1 MKRILY
7 LTFYFEPDLCAG
19 SFRNTTLANSLAEE
33 LEENSCIDLITT
45 FPNRY
50 QTYKQDAPAF
60 EDRGNLKIHRIN
72 VHEHKSGFLDQ
83 INSFWSFF
91 KTARKLTKH
100 KKYDVIF
107 ASSSRLFTAYLGYT
121 IARKNKTPLYLDIR
135 DIFVDTM
142 ENVLKNPIVKLGV
155 IPFIKIIEKKTF
167 NYASHINL
175 ISEGFSS
182 YFQKFKCNSYSYYS
196 NGIDDEFLNHPLWEK
211 KKENPQRLIIY
222 AGNIG
227 EGQGLDKIVP
237 LSAQLLGNNYK
248 FLIIGDGGAK
258 QKLKEEVLK
267 LNIYNVELKDPVN
280 REELKQIYTNADFL
294 FLHLNN
300 YEAFEK
306 VLPSKIFELATYD
319 KPIIAGVSG
328 YAFQFIKNNI
338 PNVILFKP
346 CDVADFF
353 SQMKDYHYKT
363 MVRSEFINHYKRSRI
378 NKDMVQ
384 SIMKLMK

>member
-19 SFRNTTLANSLAEE
+19 SFRNSTLAKSLAEE

-72 VHEHKSGFLDQ
+72 VHEHKSGFIDQ

-100 KKYDVIF
+100 KKYDIVF

-142 ENVLKNPIVKLGV
+142 ENVLKNPIVKLGI

-182 YFQKFKCNSYSYYS
+182 YFQKFKCRSYSYFS
-196 NGIDDEFLNHPLWEK
+196 NGIDDTFL
-211 KKENPQRLIIY
+211 
-222 AGNIG
+222 
-227 EGQGLDKIVP
+227 
-237 LSAQLLGNNYK
+237 
-248 FLIIGDGGAK
+248 
-258 QKLKEEVLK
+258 
-267 LNIYNVELKDPVN
+267 
-280 REELKQIYTNADFL
+280 
-294 FLHLNN
+294 
-300 YEAFEK
+300 
-306 VLPSKIFELATYD
+306 
-319 KPIIAGVSG
+319 
-328 YAFQFIKNNI
+328 
-338 PNVILFKP
+338 
-346 CDVADFF
+346 C
-353 SQMKDYHYKT
+353 
-363 MVRSEFINHYKRSRI
+363 
-378 NKDMVQ
+378 
-384 SIMKLMK
+384 